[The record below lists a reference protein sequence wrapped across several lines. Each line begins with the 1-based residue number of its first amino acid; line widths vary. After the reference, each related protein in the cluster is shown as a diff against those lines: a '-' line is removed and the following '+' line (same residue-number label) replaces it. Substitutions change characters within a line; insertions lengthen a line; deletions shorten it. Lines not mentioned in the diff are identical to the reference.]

1 MYNIITKLLYHLF
14 WRPDTCGSQYG
25 YER

>member
-1 MYNIITKLLYHLF
+1 MHNIITKLLYSLF
-14 WRPDTCGSQYG
+14 WRPENCGRQYG